1 MHASIT
7 KNMNNTAN
15 HKHVKSWNNS
25 TEILNLP
32 REVCG
37 ITVYESYRV
46 GIPMWR
52 KERLSPS
59 AGLRSKQR
67 LHILSVIVTFI
78 KLLSLAIFILFSY
91 FDVKLE

>member
-37 ITVYESYRV
+37 IT
-46 GIPMWR
+46 
-52 KERLSPS
+52 ERMNL
-59 AGLRSKQR
+59 
-67 LHILSVIVTFI
+67 T
-78 KLLSLAIFILFSY
+78 
-91 FDVKLE
+91 E